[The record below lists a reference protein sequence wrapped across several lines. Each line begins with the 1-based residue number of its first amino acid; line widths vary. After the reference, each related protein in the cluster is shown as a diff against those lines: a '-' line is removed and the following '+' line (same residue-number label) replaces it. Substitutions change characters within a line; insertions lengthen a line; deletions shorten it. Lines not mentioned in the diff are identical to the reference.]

1 MPEAPETL
9 DDKLE
14 SLNDELD
21 KLAKTVR
28 DSTKKR
34 QRSDK
39 ERKDQNHRSG
49 RSMAFLG
56 KQLAGI
62 TLLLTGLTQFVT
74 AIHATNE
81 VQKKAVSINTSLAA
95 SLDKTR
101 STMESMP
108 GGLARANELVVE
120 GLTMGLR
127 EVPPS
132 LTRLANQMSL
142 TGQEHVKSFQLF
154 RTLQKQLNFSEES
167 TDRLAD
173 IIMRTSD
180 KYNVQTGFLIDALTG
195 VTDSLRPLS
204 VVGADRENVALA
216 ISQLAAQV
224 VPGAEP
230 MLQQF
235 VNEVMTMAQDDS
247 RRALAGSVY
256 QTEQLI
262 QAIEQSAS
270 PSVIAQALRD
280 SVFGA
285 ANVPGSLG
293 NTLTAVGREQQAFNS
308 NLGTLATVLREAFIS
323 GPGVT
328 PPGDPYDESKLGS
341 ILETHLSNVVDPIKT
356 GLQKAQGAVL
366 QKFSVLTQGLTR
378 MSTTVIRLLEK
389 ISDGVT
395 RIADFFTPRGS

>member
-132 LTRLANQMSL
+132 LTRLANQ
-142 TGQEHVKSFQLF
+142 
-154 RTLQKQLNFSEES
+154 N
-167 TDRLAD
+167 
-173 IIMRTSD
+173 
-180 KYNVQTGFLIDALTG
+180 
-195 VTDSLRPLS
+195 
-204 VVGADRENVALA
+204 
-216 ISQLAAQV
+216 
-224 VPGAEP
+224 
-230 MLQQF
+230 
-235 VNEVMTMAQDDS
+235 
-247 RRALAGSVY
+247 
-256 QTEQLI
+256 
-262 QAIEQSAS
+262 
-270 PSVIAQALRD
+270 
-280 SVFGA
+280 
-285 ANVPGSLG
+285 
-293 NTLTAVGREQQAFNS
+293 
-308 NLGTLATVLREAFIS
+308 
-323 GPGVT
+323 
-328 PPGDPYDESKLGS
+328 
-341 ILETHLSNVVDPIKT
+341 
-356 GLQKAQGAVL
+356 
-366 QKFSVLTQGLTR
+366 
-378 MSTTVIRLLEK
+378 
-389 ISDGVT
+389 
-395 RIADFFTPRGS
+395 PRS